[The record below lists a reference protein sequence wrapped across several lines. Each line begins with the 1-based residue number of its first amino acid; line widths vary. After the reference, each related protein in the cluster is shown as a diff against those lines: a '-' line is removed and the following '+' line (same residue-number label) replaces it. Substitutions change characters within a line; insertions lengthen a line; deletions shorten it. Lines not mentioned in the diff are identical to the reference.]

1 VIREEPQI
9 GFDTWAS
16 ALVPHPRKAQILLE
30 ARAQGQTL
38 ELALTVLE
46 RMGLGSVE
54 VRFLQE
60 SDPSLVLL
68 YLDTGDMREPIY
80 ELTQAGFVRLKG
92 INPRMGMD
100 LGSAS

>member
-1 VIREEPQI
+1 MIQEEPQI
-9 GFDTWAS
+9 GFSTWAS
-16 ALVPHPRKAQILLE
+16 ALVPHPNKAQILLE

-60 SDPSLVLL
+60 GDPSLVLL
-68 YLDTGDMREPIY
+68 FLEAGDMREPIY

-92 INPRMGMD
+92 INPRMGMNF
-100 LGSAS
+100 GSVA